1 MFSDAII
8 KTETNLSGLKNGI
21 TDQKKLINK
30 VSEQMEEIKNTFMEE
45 LNKFNNSTEEKI
57 NSLETKIDQL
67 HKVLINHA
75 TIINSI
81 KDAIT
86 MVEQ

>member
-21 TDQKKLINK
+21 IDQKKLINK

-57 NSLETKIDQL
+57 NSLETKIDQF
-67 HKVLINHA
+67 HEVLINHA
-75 TIINSI
+75 TIINNI

>member
-57 NSLETKIDQL
+57 NSLEAKIDQL